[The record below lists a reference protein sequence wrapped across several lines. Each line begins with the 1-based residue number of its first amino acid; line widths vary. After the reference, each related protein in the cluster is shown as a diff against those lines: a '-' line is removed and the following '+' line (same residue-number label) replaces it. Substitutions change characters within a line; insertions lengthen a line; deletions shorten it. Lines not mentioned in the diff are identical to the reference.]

1 MTSPA
6 TAYQLALMTYARLTT
21 DDSSLFW
28 LQRALFEMM
37 IPKSDGHINGFI
49 RFSSI
54 THRSDRSGQTAV
66 AREI

>member
-1 MTSPA
+1 
-6 TAYQLALMTYARLTT
+6 MTYARLTT

-28 LQRALFEMM
+28 LGRALFEMM

-54 THRSDRSGQTAV
+54 THSSDRSGQTAV